1 MKLREFKSD
10 LKKQCIVLMGL
21 PAAGKSTFIETDIKK
36 YFSGFSGYKTVN
48 SDVTIGKFQYEVA
61 TNHYKYL
68 LGTSSDHEVL
78 EFSKN
83 ANYTTNQGKEVDHPI
98 TAKWWNDNKDKG
110 IKFFYKTFKPPYYT
124 NYFDIRSFAKAESAI
139 TFDTK
144 IKKAGNFLI
153 VDTTAAHPGPLL
165 KKIKQIKADGFN
177 VTVIY
182 LRINPKYSI
191 ARDVYRGKNQG
202 RTVGADVILGYV
214 LKMKNAIS
222 SYESEGSAKD
232 GVIDRIMIFD
242 WSGKADPRYGKWVK
256 KSDVRYS
263 LKRDTRKENKNMDE
277 SKLRKIIREEIQKLN
292 EIVPYST
299 PEAQRLS
306 ANRVTEFAT
315 MLNKT
320 ELKIKRLM
328 ASDIVQGAYDFFDV
342 ITSSSS
348 GKVKGTRDEMKM
360 IQDIANSKEIETI
373 SRKKHGGRKGNFDR
387 IGAQKSNV
395 KGQRGGSIR

>member
-1 MKLREFKSD
+1 
-10 LKKQCIVLMGL
+10 
-21 PAAGKSTFIETDIKK
+21 
-36 YFSGFSGYKTVN
+36 
-48 SDVTIGKFQYEVA
+48 
-61 TNHYKYL
+61 
-68 LGTSSDHEVL
+68 
-78 EFSKN
+78 
-83 ANYTTNQGKEVDHPI
+83 
-98 TAKWWNDNKDKG
+98 
-110 IKFFYKTFKPPYYT
+110 
-124 NYFDIRSFAKAESAI
+124 
-139 TFDTK
+139 
-144 IKKAGNFLI
+144 
-153 VDTTAAHPGPLL
+153 
-165 KKIKQIKADGFN
+165 
-177 VTVIY
+177 
-182 LRINPKYSI
+182 
-191 ARDVYRGKNQG
+191 
-202 RTVGADVILGYV
+202 
-214 LKMKNAIS
+214 
-222 SYESEGSAKD
+222 
-232 GVIDRIMIFD
+232 
-242 WSGKADPRYGKWVK
+242 
-256 KSDVRYS
+256 
-263 LKRDTRKENKNMDE
+263 MDE